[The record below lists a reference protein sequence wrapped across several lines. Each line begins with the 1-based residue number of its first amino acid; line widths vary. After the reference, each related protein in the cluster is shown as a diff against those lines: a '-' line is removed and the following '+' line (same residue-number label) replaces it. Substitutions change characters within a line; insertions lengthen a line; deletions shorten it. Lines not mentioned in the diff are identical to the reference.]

1 MVATSPKKKL
11 ALGHF
16 LAILVL
22 SFVQTAG
29 LCLDSDTQ
37 AGPIADTQNG
47 DEQLKTLTLEQLGN
61 IEVTTVTK
69 EPEVLWK
76 TPAAIFVITQQDIQR
91 SGATTI
97 PQALRL
103 APGVEVAQISADQ
116 WAIGIRGFG
125 SRLSRS
131 VLVLIDG
138 RIVYSP
144 LTAGVYWEVQDY
156 VLEDIDRIE
165 VIRGPGGTIWGP
177 NAVDGVINIITK
189 SSKDTLGGLA
199 SGGAG
204 NVEQGFGEARYG
216 AADGKNL
223 TYRFYGKAFG
233 RSPEYH
239 PIGPAYDAWQGGQAG
254 FRMDWS
260 GGNRDSYTLSGDGYY
275 QAFGENVATSSYN
288 PPANYNLVGQA
299 PLSGGNTLFRWRRKL
314 GDKKDLQLNAY
325 YDRTSRHE
333 LNFGDIRNTV
343 DVDAQYRFPLPRQE
357 ITTGLGLYAS
367 HGNEEEILTGLAFV
381 PLVRTDTIYSGFLQ
395 DEVALVP
402 NRLSLFAGS
411 KVLKTNYT
419 GVLAE
424 PSVRLLYTPTATQT
438 LWASFTQAVRTPADV
453 ERDFYLASYLGPG
466 PGGIPFFARFNA
478 NRNFQSERL
487 NGYEAG
493 YRRMLAA
500 KFYVDIAAFYNQYRN
515 LLSEDITGS
524 IYLESVP
531 TPPHL
536 LLPAEFGNGLKAT
549 SSGGEI
555 VGEYRPKNFW
565 RLRAWYS
572 FLELHVEKA
581 PGSQDIGSAPGVQGS
596 SPQNEVL
603 LQTGFDLPKSITADF
618 YVRYISKLPALSI
631 PAYWT
636 GDTTLGYNLTKQ
648 LRLTVVG
655 QNLFQP
661 RHFEFSYDP
670 NGPVGIERSLFGKL
684 TYRWE

>member
-1 MVATSPKKKL
+1 
-11 ALGHF
+11 
-16 LAILVL
+16 
-22 SFVQTAG
+22 
-29 LCLDSDTQ
+29 
-37 AGPIADTQNG
+37 
-47 DEQLKTLTLEQLGN
+47 
-61 IEVTTVTK
+61 
-69 EPEVLWK
+69 
-76 TPAAIFVITQQDIQR
+76 
-91 SGATTI
+91 
-97 PQALRL
+97 
-103 APGVEVAQISADQ
+103 
-116 WAIGIRGFG
+116 
-125 SRLSRS
+125 
-131 VLVLIDG
+131 
-138 RIVYSP
+138 
-144 LTAGVYWEVQDY
+144 
-156 VLEDIDRIE
+156 
-165 VIRGPGGTIWGP
+165 
-177 NAVDGVINIITK
+177 
-189 SSKDTLGGLA
+189 
-199 SGGAG
+199 
-204 NVEQGFGEARYG
+204 
-216 AADGKNL
+216 
-223 TYRFYGKAFG
+223 
-233 RSPEYH
+233 
-239 PIGPAYDAWQGGQAG
+239 
-254 FRMDWS
+254 MDWS

-343 DVDAQYRFPLPRQE
+343 NVDAQYRFPLPRQE

>member
-1 MVATSPKKKL
+1 MAATSPKKKL

-16 LAILVL
+16 LAILLL
-22 SFVQTAG
+22 SFVPTAG

-189 SSKDTLGGLA
+189 SSKDTLGALA

-239 PIGPAYDAWQGGQAG
+239 PIGPPYDAWQGGQAG

-260 GGNRDSYTLSGDGYY
+260 GGSRDSYTLSGDGYY

-438 LWASFTQAVRTPADV
+438 LWAAFTQAVRTPADV

-493 YRRMLAA
+493 YRRMLAT

-524 IYLESVP
+524 IYLESSPV
-531 TPPHL
+531 PPHL

-648 LRLTVVG
+648 LRLTAVG

-661 RHFEFSYDP
+661 RHFEFLSDP